1 MENNNEIR
9 WETYNIKQM
18 IIFAELLVVK
28 YQYLT

>member
-9 WETYNIKQM
+9 WEAYNIKQM

-28 YQYLT
+28 YKYLT